1 MDIAPALV
9 MIASILS
16 LYLSG
21 LAYRFL
27 FPYEETRRALEV
39 ATEYRSLSEYL
50 RSKRGLR
57 KLRSIGPEYKRARSL
72 LLRGLMAKFV
82 LITIAY
88 VSVAFLSILAFPIA
102 KVPFYI
108 PLIVV
113 EYEGSLYMP
122 MLYINF
128 FSFIYAM
135 LLFRELIL

>member
-27 FPYEETRRALEV
+27 FPYEETKRALEL
-39 ATEYRSLSEYL
+39 ATEYRSLSEFI

-57 KLRSIGPEYKRARSL
+57 KLRSIGPEYKKARSF
-72 LLRGLMAKFV
+72 LLRGLLAKFIM
-82 LITIAY
+82 ITIAY
-88 VSVAFLSILAFPIA
+88 VGVALLSTLAFPVA

-108 PLIVV
+108 PFIVV
-113 EYEGSLYMP
+113 EYEGSFYMP